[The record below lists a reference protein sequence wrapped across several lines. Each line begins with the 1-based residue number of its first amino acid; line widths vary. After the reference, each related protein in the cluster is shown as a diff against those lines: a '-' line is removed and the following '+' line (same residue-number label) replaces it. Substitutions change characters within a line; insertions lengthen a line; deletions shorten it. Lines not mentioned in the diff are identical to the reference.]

1 MIFNTAIKPKKVDI
15 NLKSLKG
22 ESLKDKNRNNNELGL
37 KGVVSLFHV
46 VHNILECILS
56 VPHHIL
62 PVPPHLLS
70 ASPYYVL

>member
-22 ESLKDKNRNNNELGL
+22 EPLKDKNRNNNELGL

-46 VHNILECILS
+46 VDNILECILYARHYILSVAHYILS
-56 VPHHIL
+56 VPLYIQ
-62 PVPPHLLS
+62 
-70 ASPYYVL
+70 

>member
-1 MIFNTAIKPKKVDI
+1 MNFNTAIKPMKVDI

-22 ESLKDKNRNNNELGL
+22 EPLKDKNRNNNELGL

-46 VHNILECILS
+46 VDNILECIPS

>member
-15 NLKSLKG
+15 NLNSLKG

-46 VHNILECILS
+46 VDNILECILS
-56 VPHHIL
+56 VPH
-62 PVPPHLLS
+62 
-70 ASPYYVL
+70 

>member
-1 MIFNTAIKPKKVDI
+1 MIFNTAKKLKKVDI
-15 NLKSLKG
+15 NLKSSKV
-22 ESLKDKNRNNNELGL
+22 EPLKDKNRNNNELGL

-46 VHNILECILS
+46 VDNILECILS
-56 VPHHIL
+56 VPHHI

>member
-46 VHNILECILS
+46 VDNILEYILYVLTYILS
-56 VPHHIL
+56 VL
-62 PVPPHLLS
+62 PYTGAGDFLNGR
-70 ASPYYVL
+70 